1 MITVEIDADLIT
13 VPEEIIDEAVAETV
27 GDYFDLVIA
36 RARPRG
42 RAFADYLQD
51 ESQQFVDAISF
62 PAGPAPTGSVIGQD
76 IARRQERRRRP
87 TNVRAHT
94 RRLQDGRVIP
104 VRAHTRRSQPPI
116 EFMRQPL
123 PGQIWIRRR
132 INGIPQRTGR
142 LLPLHF
148 DYREGVRPEV
158 DITPAVQRLLNSIQ
172 RF

>member
-1 MITVEIDADLIT
+1 MITVTVDADLIT
-13 VPEEIIDEAVAETV
+13 VPEEVIDEAVAETV

-36 RARPRG
+36 RAAPRG

-51 ESQQFVDAISF
+51 ESRQFVDAISF
-62 PAGPAPTGSVIGQD
+62 PVGLAPTGRVIGQD

-94 RRLQDGRVIP
+94 RRLRDGRIIP
-104 VRAHTRRSQPPI
+104 VRAHVRNSQPPI
-116 EFMRQPL
+116 DFMRQPL

-132 INGIPQRTGR
+132 VGGRPVRVGR